1 MTRPISSL
9 ARAYVFGSTLL
20 MQLTAAEAQKEEEKP
35 SSNLHLAAG
44 VAFGSAAL
52 YLAYNV
58 LSKKEEAPKIKQLD
72 KVPRANQD
80 VIVEG
85 GSALA
90 EDHDNE
96 NWSDVDEEDDNE
108 EEPPVEIVET
118 ITPAI
123 TAAREVLKTTFKDLV
138 VVRDELTGEIGLEC
152 LLQIR

>member
-1 MTRPISSL
+1 
-9 ARAYVFGSTLL
+9 
-20 MQLTAAEAQKEEEKP
+20 
-35 SSNLHLAAG
+35 